1 MNRTRYREKVTPST
15 IPEVLT
21 YCSVEPIMNLFMIG
35 DIMRYGC
42 NSSVQDIWVQR
53 NGGGIEAVY
62 LRYHDTLLL
71 YSQHGSIDPSAV
83 KYLLQQDPI
92 RSINGKR
99 ELLQPLSQQL
109 LQWQAKKMYFS
120 VAKHPA
126 KQAKQNLSTRRIH
139 TATTEDALRIA
150 EAFGYIAEFK
160 HLYAEDLESRHKQIA
175 SRITHN
181 EGTHIYIEEA
191 GKVIS
196 HGNTAAETDSAA
208 MIGGLMTLPECRR
221 CGYGSTIVSV
231 LVSQINSQ
239 GKLACT
245 LTATPAEDSFVRHFG
260 FTTVGEWWIL
270 SKSD

>member
-1 MNRTRYREKVTPST
+1 MNRTKYREKVTSST
-15 IPEVLT
+15 IPEVLA

-42 NSSVQDIWVQR
+42 DSSVQDIWIQR
-53 NGGGIEAVY
+53 NGGDIEAVY

-71 YSQHGSIDPSAV
+71 YSHHGNIDPLTV
-83 KYLLQQDPI
+83 KHLLQQHPI

-99 ELLQPLSQQL
+99 QLLQPLSQQL
-109 LQWQAKKMYFS
+109 LQWPVKKMYFS
-120 VAKHPA
+120 VVKHPS
-126 KQAKQNLSTRRIH
+126 KQDKLGLSTKHIH
-139 TATTEDALRIA
+139 TATTEDAMRIA

-175 SRITHN
+175 SRIIHN
-181 EGTHIYIEEA
+181 EGTHIYIEKA

-196 HGNTAAETDSAA
+196 HGNTAAETNSAA
-208 MIGGLMTLPECRR
+208 MIGGLMTLPEYRR
-221 CGYGSTIVSV
+221 RGYASTIVSA
-231 LVSQINSQ
+231 LVDHITSHHKQ
-239 GKLACT
+239 ACT
-245 LTATPAEDSFVRHFG
+245 LTSTPAEESFVKHFG